1 MAGGLLLFQEPS
13 VTGRLFLAATL
24 QISPVTLELFADG
37 TEEIVCPSFAMSPP
51 HGKATEGTLH
61 ALGDETKTRQDS
73 RIANRN
79 CCWG

>member
-13 VTGRLFLAATL
+13 DTGLTFLAATL
-24 QISPVTLELFADG
+24 QISPVTVELFADG
-37 TEEIVCPSFAMSPP
+37 TEIVCPSFAMSPP
-51 HGKATEGTLH
+51 HGKATEGTFH
-61 ALGDETKTRQDS
+61 ALGDEPKTRQDS